1 MYYVYAIS
9 SLCRNYIYV
18 GLTDNVA
25 RQEELFARRTC
36 LSGDMS
42 SADPFIDPLDCCG
55 LLFAGAKT
63 IVMSLWN
70 VSDNVTQAMMYK
82 FYTFWL
88 SGMTKKAAFDQARN
102 ELQKIYAQPYY
113 WAGFVMLD

>member
-18 GLTDNVA
+18 GLTDSTA

-42 SADPFIDPLDCCG
+42 SADSFIDPLDRCG

-63 IVMSLWN
+63 IIMSLWN

>member
-1 MYYVYAIS
+1 MPVWACLPQAGSSPTRGTKEGSVCVLLFLGMYYVYAIS

-42 SADPFIDPLDCCG
+42 SADPFIDPLDRCG
-55 LLFAGAKT
+55 
-63 IVMSLWN
+63 
-70 VSDNVTQAMMYK
+70 
-82 FYTFWL
+82 TFRT
-88 SGMTKKAAFDQARN
+88 M
-102 ELQKIYAQPYY
+102 
-113 WAGFVMLD
+113 